1 MRTRLST
8 PHLPLSR
15 ILAGEMRTGPLGG
28 RELGKRTKGGP
39 LDGTGHAPRK
49 GRQGLRRNGEPS
61 SARRQRTLLRFPKTL
76 NPNSVWYPQETC
88 GRMAHMI
95 PEAVRDLVP
104 RASLAQFCKRRKITE
119 LALFGSALGT
129 DFRPDSDLDLLV
141 TFAPDAGWSGW
152 DLVSIQDELAA
163 LFGRKV
169 DLVERA
175 AVERSENWI
184 RRRHI
189 LTHAEPL
196 YVEG

>member
-1 MRTRLST
+1 MTS
-8 PHLPLSR
+8 
-15 ILAGEMRTGPLGG
+15 M
-28 RELGKRTKGGP
+28 
-39 LDGTGHAPRK
+39 
-49 GRQGLRRNGEPS
+49 N
-61 SARRQRTLLRFPKTL
+61 
-76 NPNSVWYPQETC
+76 
-88 GRMAHMI
+88 

-104 RASLAQFCKRRKITE
+104 RASLVQFCQRWRITE
-119 LALFGSALGT
+119 LALFGSALGS
-129 DFRPDSDLDLLV
+129 DFRPDSDIDLLV
-141 TFAPDAGWSGW
+141 TFAHDAAWSGW
-152 DLVSIQDELAA
+152 DLVTIQDELGE

>member
-1 MRTRLST
+1 MT
-8 PHLPLSR
+8 PDA
-15 ILAGEMRTGPLGG
+15 I
-28 RELGKRTKGGP
+28 
-39 LDGTGHAPRK
+39 
-49 GRQGLRRNGEPS
+49 
-61 SARRQRTLLRFPKTL
+61 
-76 NPNSVWYPQETC
+76 
-88 GRMAHMI
+88 
-95 PEAVRDLVP
+95 RDLVP
-104 RASLAQFCKRRKITE
+104 RPALSLFCRRWRITE
-119 LALFGSALGT
+119 LALFGSVLRP

-141 TFAPDAGWSGW
+141 TFAPDAAWSGW
-152 DLVSIQDELAA
+152 DLVTIEAELAA